1 MYFRLP
7 ARTFGEAPSL
17 AWKEVPYQ
25 SHRPPVTWRRG
36 AEPEVCG
43 FDGEPSRLTLSRPD
57 TGLYGR
63 PQT

>member
-25 SHRPPVTWRRG
+25 SHRPPVNRG
-36 AEPEVCG
+36 AG
-43 FDGEPSRLTLSRPD
+43 GRK
-57 TGLYGR
+57 YGADCER
-63 PQT
+63 T